1 MLRNLNRMVFTV
13 SNLRIGDFQLACF
26 ESKNALDMMLEL
38 GHICKIKSPNGIR
51 RSSKPIR

>member
-51 RSSKPIR
+51 CVWQV